1 MIRPR
6 ISSGGS
12 FYHLQSTSPVRNMSA
27 SKSIAAAVSQFQST
41 RSVWGVTNRYPIGP
55 GRFWISIHTPRV
67 GRDLDVMTAG
77 TPYSGFQSTRPVWGV
92 TLIVDLAVIAQ
103 HISIHTPRVGRD

>member
-1 MIRPR
+1 
-6 ISSGGS
+6 
-12 FYHLQSTSPVRNMSA
+12 MSA

-67 GRDLDVMTAG
+67 GRDVI
-77 TPYSGFQSTRPVWGV
+77 GV
-92 TLIVDLAVIAQ
+92 FVCVHVL
-103 HISIHTPRVGRD
+103 ISIHTPRVGRDVVFYAL